1 MAENSKEGS
10 RANCSNLKGGISDND
25 IKNGGHT
32 SEKNLLQKVGIAA
45 KEKGKE
51 NRKISSKTEGAAKST
66 SK

>member
-32 SEKNLLQKVGIAA
+32 SEKNLLQKVGIAG
-45 KEKGKE
+45 KEKKE
-51 NRKISSKTEGAAKST
+51 GEQEVIIKNGGGCQVNK
-66 SK
+66 